1 MRCGCAQCLSTLWLG
16 AGTFRR
22 GSISRDSWR
31 DLFVQTRAD
40 NATFLAD
47 TFARLVPEPR
57 GPCLQHLNMDKF
69 FATPKLKVYII
80 EARALAGHVAGLPF
94 CLQRR
99 DLYTVF
105 AAPSRRCELQGA
117 WRFCSHH
124 VHVAQTLR
132 PAIAGPGHQH
142 LRVGDGQPVVHVRGA
157 PEAGRQRRRRRAAAA
172 AACGPGR
179 PPGSTPWLT

>member
-1 MRCGCAQCLSTLWLG
+1 M
-16 AGTFRR
+16 
-22 GSISRDSWR
+22 
-31 DLFVQTRAD
+31 QTRAD
-40 NATFLAD
+40 NATFLVD

-99 DLYTVF
+99 DLDTVF

-117 WRFCSHH
+117 WRMVLLQSSCPCGLDPTPCH
-124 VHVAQTLR
+124 
-132 PAIAGPGHQH
+132 AGPGHQH
-142 LRVGDGQPVVHVRGA
+142 LRLGDGQPVVHVRGA
-157 PEAGRQRRRRRAAAA
+157 PEAG
-172 AACGPGR
+172 
-179 PPGSTPWLT
+179 